1 LRRRG
6 ELFLKKIEK
15 ILDSVMRFL
24 MALAMAA
31 LVVGGTWQVVS
42 RSILGNP
49 STFTDEFERYILIWA
64 ALIGSAYCFYRD
76 EHLSLELVTDRAK
89 GWFKVALEVLIEA
102 CVLFFVI
109 YVFIYGGIRLVSTAT
124 NYSAVMR
131 IPMKALYMVEPIC
144 GFMIIFARILKYADL
159 IMSKKGEKN

>member
-15 ILDSVMRFL
+15 ILDAVMRFL
-24 MALAMAA
+24 MAVAMTA

-49 STFTDEFERYILIWA
+49 STFTDEFERYVLIWA
-64 ALIGSAYCFYRD
+64 ALIGSAYC
-76 EHLSLELVTDRAK
+76 
-89 GWFKVALEVLIEA
+89 WFKVALEVLIEA

-109 YVFIYGGIRLVSTAT
+109 YVFIYGGIRLVNTAT

-159 IMSKKGEKN
+159 IMSKKGAKN